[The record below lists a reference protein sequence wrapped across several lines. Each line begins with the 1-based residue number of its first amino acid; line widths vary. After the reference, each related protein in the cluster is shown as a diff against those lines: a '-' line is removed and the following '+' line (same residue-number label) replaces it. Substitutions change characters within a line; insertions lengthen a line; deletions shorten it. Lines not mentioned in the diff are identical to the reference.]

1 LLRFCIG
8 MERNFPV
15 TVDGS
20 KLKDKVDHDVEKGG
34 DGSGTD
40 KTCRVCHMGMDTN
53 QDIEL
58 GCACKA
64 DLALAHKQC
73 AETWFKIKGNRICEI
88 CGSTA
93 RNVLVGVED
102 GEVVDESIEG
112 NTTTTA
118 IPEERNSWPRHR
130 LFNILLACI
139 VFAFVISWLFHFSIP
154 S

>member
-1 LLRFCIG
+1 

-15 TVDGS
+15 TAES
-20 KLKDKVDHDVEKGG
+20 KLKEKADDVENGG

-40 KTCRVCHMGMDTN
+40 RACRVCHMGMDKN

-64 DLALAHKQC
+64 DLALAHRQC

-93 RNVLVGVED
+93 RNVVGIED
-102 GEVVDESIEG
+102 GEVVDESNEG
-112 NTTTTA
+112 NPTTTT

-130 LFNILLACI
+130 LLNFLLACI

>member
-1 LLRFCIG
+1 

-15 TVDGS
+15 TAEG
-20 KLKDKVDHDVEKGG
+20 KLKEKADDVEKGG

-40 KTCRVCHMGMDTN
+40 RTCRVCHMGMDKN

-73 AETWFKIKGNRICEI
+73 AETWFKIKGNRTCEI

-93 RNVLVGVED
+93 RNVVGIED
-102 GEVVDESIEG
+102 GEVVDESNEG
-112 NTTTTA
+112 NTTTTTP
-118 IPEERNSWPRHR
+118 IQEESNSWPRHR
-130 LFNILLACI
+130 LLNFLLACI

>member
-1 LLRFCIG
+1 

-15 TVDGS
+15 TAEGKEKAD
-20 KLKDKVDHDVEKGG
+20 DVEKGG

-40 KTCRVCHMGMDTN
+40 RTCRVCHMGMDKN

-73 AETWFKIKGNRICEI
+73 AETWFKIKGNRTCEI

-93 RNVLVGVED
+93 RNVVGIED
-102 GEVVDESIEG
+102 GEVVDESNEG
-112 NTTTTA
+112 NPTTTTTTS
-118 IPEERNSWPRHR
+118 IQEERNSWPRHR
-130 LFNILLACI
+130 LLNFLLACI